1 VTDWRTAHRRRVEE
15 LEAEATDV
23 ILDALAPILVGVA
36 ARFATVASVT
46 AAADEAEARAS
57 LDDLGSIGVQWQA
70 AVHDE
75 VLPWFATVYRA
86 GGDAAVEQVLG
97 LGIAVLD
104 VPEELMDARA
114 RDYLAG
120 VENRFYPLSD
130 EVWTSARA
138 ELVAGF
144 EAGEGIDDLRRRITG
159 VTELSVA
166 RAEALARTEVIAAS
180 NMGAQARVDLMGDA
194 APPYRQWLATMDGR
208 TRPTH
213 RHADGQVVERGQPF
227 VVGGASLMVPGD
239 PGGPAAEV
247 MNCRCTVLFTDQAA
261 PLLVAG
267 RQQGGIVDEVEESLA
282 AAGYVPG
289 RFFAGRTVWLGGGV
303 LAAAAVMGPPQVD
316 STTGEPHT
324 GAMVGLVPAA
334 EDADR
339 LVLLDGEPVEALH
352 LTLGYLGDGDEIP
365 DEAFDAMLEEA
376 EVVAGQLGPITA
388 KVFGAAVW
396 NVTGPEPCLVLNVGD
411 DPDNDSRELLVAHMA
426 ATQIGIVGQAAAPG
440 WEPPTNHRPWV
451 AHVALAYN
459 PPAGSLMAVAGAS
472 EGPITFDRL
481 RLTRG
486 STAYDFTMGGSPP
499 EEDNDMDRAE
509 LTAAIG
515 EALARGA
522 AAAGGAPITLN
533 LTLNAAIDDDPPPPG
548 PTGHPAD
555 PTSADADG
563 PPAQPG
569 EHLRAVMHRQGEA
582 TGLRDSGRVFTNMTY
597 RDPPFAYHVQQHS
610 SAHGGTPK
618 VVPVGLVTRIV
629 QTDGADYGFVRL
641 DLENPDAAEH
651 ARRAVAG
658 FDRWVS
664 IGGDETAPKVTLVWP
679 APGEA
684 ADPMAVDPVEPDP
697 NAPIEETLIEPE
709 KVILDGVNVAE
720 LTAVS
725 TPAQA
730 DATLEPTAELVAM
743 FGGQQP
749 ELTEEDVAMVASA
762 VDAGRI
768 TAEAAAVALLPPP
781 TPVPMAP
788 VGGFLDPAV
797 ARRLLVGD
805 LGPELLT
812 PLAPGCGCGGT
823 CGGCDHGRETFTS
836 DVTPAAA
843 LVAAAST
850 VAVTDLPPAAWF
862 QEPLD
867 VELTSALA
875 ITDEG
880 RIYGLLAPFGTNHRA
895 YAKAG
900 QHRTAPRRN
909 VDYARFMGKWAV
921 TREGHVPAGPI
932 TMGCG
937 HASMHRTD
945 HHQAVEH
952 YDNSCSVFGM
962 IAVGESDRLGGVW
975 MAGAVLPGTRPE
987 TVARALACTCSG
999 DWQSHP
1005 DRAGWQELVAALLVP
1020 VPGFAMAHASTT
1032 YDGDAMVASSVP
1044 VVHVATAAAAEARR
1058 RARSIASL
1066 AAAVGRTPAA
1076 RVLDARKRVL

>member
-75 VLPWFATVYRA
+75 VLPWFATVYQA
-86 GGDAAVEQVLG
+86 GADAAVEQVLG
-97 LGIAVLD
+97 LGIVVLD

-267 RQQGGIVDEVEESLA
+267 RQQGGIVDEVA
-282 AAGYVPG
+282 ADD
-289 RFFAGRTVWLGGGV
+289 T

-316 STTGEPHT
+316 STTGEPYT
-324 GAMVGLVPAA
+324 GAMLALVPAQ
-334 EDADR
+334 EDAEGLA
-339 LVLLDGEPVEALH
+339 LVDGEPVDVLH
-352 LTLGYLGDGDEIP
+352 LTLAYLGDAADIP
-365 DEAFDAMLEEA
+365 PASQEALQAAAEA
-376 EVVAGQLGPITA
+376 LAATYPPLTGN
-388 KVFGAAVW
+388 VFGAATW
-396 NVTGPEPCLVLNVGD
+396 NPGSDTPSLVLNVGGV
-411 DPDNDSRELLVAHMA
+411 ELEMIHGA
-426 ATQIGIVGQAAAPG
+426 AWTMIHGASVQNGEAGL
-440 WEPPTNHRPWV
+440 WEIPEQHAPWV
-451 AHVALAYN
+451 AHVCLAYSAAALQN
-459 PPAGSLMAVAGAS
+459 PALVAAGL
-472 EGPITFDRL
+472 EGPVTFDRL
-481 RLTRG
+481 RLALGAEAFDYPLTG
-486 STAYDFTMGGSPP
+486 PGP
-499 EEDNDMDRAE
+499 EEDDDMDRAE

-533 LTLNAAIDDDPPPPG
+533 LTLNAAIDDGAPPA
-548 PTGHPAD
+548 PTGD
-555 PTSADADG
+555 PTSADAAAAADG

-597 RDPPFAYHVQQHS
+597 REPPFAYHVQQHS

-768 TAEAAAVALLPPP
+768 TAEAAALALLPPP
-781 TPVPMAP
+781 TPVKMTGPANAMAQIRH
-788 VGGFLDPAV
+788 V
-797 ARRLLVGD
+797 D
-805 LGPELLT
+805 LRQAAG
-812 PLAPGCGCGGT
+812 GCGCGGT
-823 CGGCDHGRETFTS
+823 CGGCDHGPETFTP

-937 HASMHRTD
+937 HASMHRTN
-945 HHQAVEH
+945 HHEAVEH

-1044 VVHVATAAAAEARR
+1044 VVHVATAADAEARR

-1076 RVLDARKRVL
+1076 RVLDARKRVG